1 MKAFRFIQNQC
12 FPTFAIKAFQLATL
26 SNEIDLCHFIALF
39 SNSFSFFQLYEA
51 LHVGE
56 HQVLK
61 ERELHEKLEE
71 LNVKLGPLE
80 KVTHANC
87 LGQTNKADYIAGF
100 MC

>member
-1 MKAFRFIQNQC
+1 M
-12 FPTFAIKAFQLATL
+12 
-26 SNEIDLCHFIALF
+26 
-39 SNSFSFFQLYEA
+39 QLYEA

-87 LGQTNKADYIAGF
+87 FGQTNKADYIAGF
-100 MC
+100 MLEILFKLILQQVFPQCHQYNHARIYLDNKIELIHV